1 MRRDVDTVH
10 DAPDSWDVLND
21 VLCPLTLQVPL
32 DGARQGHVAVVDGDL
47 HLPGNLVVE
56 PERAHRVG
64 CNVRVGALYIHTHRK

>member
-1 MRRDVDTVH
+1 MRRDLDMVH
-10 DAPDSWDVLND
+10 HLQDPGDMLNYVLS
-21 VLCPLTLQVPL
+21 PLALQVPL

>member
-1 MRRDVDTVH
+1 MRRDLDFVH
-10 DAPDSWDVLND
+10 HRQDAGDMLNHVLS
-21 VLCPLTLQVPL
+21 PLALQVPL

-64 CNVRVGALYIHTHRK
+64 GNVRVGALYIHTHRK